1 MVHSEGWRV
10 SGEAGG
16 ERRSLAREHRA
27 AARAEGG
34 GSSAEPRGLGAVGG
48 SGLGGSGLG
57 GSGLGGSGLGGR
69 SRRARWRVAPVFSA
83 WAVLLYACGTNNTYY
98 VEQHI
103 HLGPDAGVASPAPVA
118 PLEPPE
124 SSEPAPVD
132 PRPGIEAS
140 AEGETPLAGEVDAGS
155 PLSTLGVP
163 AADVSP
169 GALALDVF
177 GALGNHYW
185 FQVSSGQVELMNA
198 PYLGGGNY
206 GDLYTP
212 QGSPEPS
219 FVDHLFVTSAG
230 EASHT
235 ADFGK
240 VQVRLVGQSTGR
252 PWTENT
258 LPNFKLD
265 VDEFVEKGRIGGLEH
280 LRLNNA
286 VVGSIYREKLTFD
299 LYRALG
305 YPAPRTA
312 YAWVSA
318 SVWGAGID
326 VPYIAVEAYKPQFC
340 ELREAEL
347 GGGCV
352 NMWEFYGDI
361 GAGILGLADNC
372 QFSECEPTRAL
383 EFEDAVAAT
392 PFGDGYKAELMD
404 WVDWDAFH
412 RFQCLSW
419 ILETGDDAL
428 HNLNNFV
435 LVERADGRFQHLPYS
450 VDISLGQDWYPV
462 VPLGGANTLA
472 MGCQS
477 DAECWADTIAT
488 CEVLIDA
495 FTNAAPVA
503 MLDAINTELEQ
514 AGMLRPGDGG
524 RYTALRRHIE
534 QRLVDLPVELEDN
547 RDGPSF
553 GEECP
558 YPLLQCGDSC
568 VLYPEDCVVCEP
580 AAPEELPEDDDGASG
595 DDAADAGVDE
605 SAPDDNGPDDNG
617 EACLPPIDVYG
628 QPVLF

>member
-1 MVHSEGWRV
+1 MVHNEGWRV
-10 SGEAGG
+10 SEQSRGEP
-16 ERRSLAREHRA
+16 RSVSGEHRA
-27 AARAEGG
+27 AARGEGG
-34 GSSAEPRGLGAVGG
+34 GSSGELSCLDAVAG
-48 SGLGGSGLG
+48 SGLGGSRG
-57 GSGLGGSGLGGR
+57 
-69 SRRARWRVAPVFSA
+69 RARWRAAPAFSA
-83 WAVLLYACGTNNTYY
+83 WVVLLYACGTNNSYY

-103 HLGPDAGVASPAPVA
+103 HLGPDAGVVSTA
-118 PLEPPE
+118 PLEPPGQ
-124 SSEPAPVD
+124 SEPAPVD

-140 AEGETPLAGEVDAGS
+140 AEGEAPLGGEVDAGI
-155 PLSTLGVP
+155 PLASLGMPV
-163 AADVSP
+163 ADVSP
-169 GALALDVF
+169 SALAVDVF
-177 GALGNHYW
+177 GVLGNHYW
-185 FQVSSGQVELMNA
+185 FQVSPEQLELMNA
-198 PYLGGGNY
+198 PYLGGNY
-206 GDLYTP
+206 GDIYTP
-212 QGSPEPS
+212 YGSPEPPY
-219 FVDHLFVTSAG
+219 VDHLWVTSAG
-230 EASHT
+230 DAPHT

-252 PWTENT
+252 PWTEDT

-265 VDEFVEKGRIGGLEH
+265 LDEFVEKGRIGGLEH

-312 YAWVSA
+312 YAWVSG
-318 SVWGAGID
+318 SVWGADID

-340 ELREAEL
+340 ELREADL

-361 GAGILGLADNC
+361 GAGALGVADNC
-372 QFSECEPTRAL
+372 QFSDCEPTRAL

-392 PFGDGYKAELMD
+392 PFGDGYKEALVD
-404 WVDWDAFH
+404 WLDWDAFH

-419 ILETGDDAL
+419 ILGTGDDVL
-428 HNLNNFV
+428 HNLNNLV

-450 VDISLGQDWYPV
+450 VDISLGQEWYPV
-462 VPLGGANTLA
+462 VPLGGSSTLA

-477 DAECWADTIAT
+477 DTECWADTIAT

-503 MLDAINTELEQ
+503 MLDAIHAELEQ
-514 AGMLRPGDGG
+514 AGMLRSGDEA

-534 QRLVDLPVELEDN
+534 QRLVDLPLELEDN
-547 RDGPSF
+547 RDGPSY
-553 GEECP
+553 GEGCP
-558 YPLLQCGDSC
+558 FPLLQCGESC
-568 VLYPEDCVVCEP
+568 VLFPEDCVLCEP
-580 AAPEELPEDDDGASG
+580 APPEELPEDDDGAAG
-595 DDAADAGVDE
+595 DIADAGADE
-605 SAPDDNGPDDNG
+605 STPDDTGPDDNG